1 MIKVN
6 NFRITRE
13 EFPDGTQRL
22 LNFDE
27 NSINWGMNNEVVI
40 TWLYENDAE
49 MGTLLFLTNHIKET
63 FNSYSKLKL
72 VMPYVPNGRMD
83 RTKSDCEV
91 FTLKYF
97 CDFINFLGFDRVS
110 VFDPHSDVTP
120 ALIRNVEVIT
130 PNKIIDDVLNEIE
143 VTKDTPVYN
152 GTTIIYFPDA
162 GAMKRYKDMPR
173 LKGYEIIYGE
183 KDRDWRT
190 GKIVGLKVF
199 NQKGERIDNMDGYLS
214 GKSVLMI
221 DDIISYGG
229 TLAYSADALKKI
241 GAAYI
246 YVYASHVE
254 KSIVDANV
262 NKVKERLDN
271 EVITEVFTTNSLYN
285 DENIEACFENITVI
299 HEF

>member
-6 NFRITRE
+6 GFEIEKKT
-13 EFPDGTQRL
+13 FPDGTQQL
-22 LNFDE
+22 LDFDE
-27 NSINWGMNNEVVI
+27 NVINWPMNNEIIV
-40 TWLYENDAE
+40 TWLYESDTE
-49 MGTLLFLTNHIKET
+49 MATLLFLTEHIKET
-63 FNSYSKLKL
+63 FSTYSKLKL

-97 CDFINFLGFDRVS
+97 CDFINFLNFDKV
-110 VFDPHSDVTP
+110 VIFDPHSDVTP
-120 ALIRNVEVIT
+120 AHIKKVEIIT
-130 PNKIIDDVLNEIE
+130 PNKMVSDVLDEIE
-143 VTKDTPVYN
+143 MTNDTPVYK

-173 LKGYEIIYGE
+173 LKGYDIIYGE

-190 GKIVGLKVF
+190 GKIVGLKIF
-199 NQKGERIDNMDGYLS
+199 NQTGERIDDREDYLR
-214 GKSVLMI
+214 GQSVLMI

-254 KSIVDANV
+254 NSIVNTEL

-271 EVITEVFTTNSLYN
+271 EVITEVFTTNSLYKERN
-285 DENIEACFENITVI
+285 FANINII
-299 HEF
+299 KEF

>member
-6 NFRITRE
+6 GFEIQKE
-13 EFPDGTQRL
+13 YFPDNTLRL

-27 NSINWGMNNEVVI
+27 NVINWPLNQEIDI
-40 TWLYENDAE
+40 TWLYEGDYE
-49 MGTLLFLTNHIKET
+49 ISMLLFLTKHIKET
-63 FNSYSKLKL
+63 FETYSKIKL
-72 VMPYVPNGRMD
+72 ILPYVPNARMD

-97 CDFINFLGFDRVS
+97 CDFINYLNFDRVEI
-110 VFDPHSDVTP
+110 FDPHSDVTP
-120 ALIRNVEVIT
+120 ALIKNVKVIT
-130 PNKIIDDVLNEIE
+130 PNKMIGDVLDEIE
-143 VTKDTPVYN
+143 YTNDTPIYK

-162 GAMKRYKDMPR
+162 GAMKRYKDLPR
-173 LKGYEIIYGE
+173 LKGYDIIYGE

-190 GKIVGLKVF
+190 GKIIGLKIF
-199 NQKGERIDNMDGYLS
+199 NQKGERIDDMENYLD

-229 TLAYSADALKKI
+229 TLAYSADALKTI
-241 GAAYI
+241 GASHI

-254 KSIVDANV
+254 NSISDATI

-271 EVITEVFTTNSLYN
+271 EIITEVFTTNSLFNTTKY
-285 DENIEACFENITVI
+285 EFPNITII
-299 HEF
+299 HKF

>member
-1 MIKVN
+1 MIKLN
-6 NFRITRE
+6 DFIIKPE
-13 EFPDGTQRL
+13 YFPDGTFCIFNL
-22 LNFDE
+22 DE
-27 NSINWGMNNEVVI
+27 NVINWPMGQKITI
-40 TWLYENDAE
+40 TWLYEGEFE
-49 MGTLLFLTNHIKET
+49 MSLLMFLTKHVKET
-63 FNSYSKLKL
+63 FNTYSKLIL
-72 VMPYVPNGRMD
+72 NLPYVPNSRLD

-97 CDFINFLGFDRVS
+97 CDFINYLNFDRVEI
-110 VFDPHSDVTP
+110 FDPHSDVTP
-120 ALIRNVEVIT
+120 ALIKNVRVIT
-130 PNKIIDDVLNEIE
+130 PNKMIGDVLDEIE
-143 VTKDTPVYN
+143 YTNDTPIYK

-173 LKGYEIIYGE
+173 LKGYDIIYGE

-199 NQKGERIDNMDGYLS
+199 NQKGERIDDMENYLD

-229 TLAYSADALKKI
+229 TLAYSADALKAI
-241 GAAYI
+241 GASHI

-254 KSIVDANV
+254 NSIADGSV

-271 EVITEVFTTNSLYN
+271 ETITEVFTTNSLFNTSKY
-285 DENIEACFENITVI
+285 EFPNITII
-299 HEF
+299 HKF

>member
-6 NFRITRE
+6 GFEIQRE
-13 EFPDGTQRL
+13 YFPDNTLRL

-27 NSINWGMNNEVVI
+27 NVINWPMDMEIEI
-40 TWLYENDAE
+40 TWLYEGDYE
-49 MGTLLFLTNHIKET
+49 ISMLLFLTKHIQET
-63 FNSYSKLKL
+63 FEKHSKIKL
-72 VMPYVPNGRMD
+72 VLPYVPNARMD
-83 RTKSDCEV
+83 RTKSECEV

-97 CDFINFLGFDRVS
+97 CDFINYLGFDRVEI
-110 VFDPHSDVTP
+110 FDPHSDVTP
-120 ALIRNVEVIT
+120 ALIKNVRVIT
-130 PNKIIDDVLNEIE
+130 PNKMIGDVLDEIE
-143 VTKDTPVYN
+143 YTNDTPIYK

-173 LKGYEIIYGE
+173 LKGYDIIYGE

-199 NQKGERIDNMDGYLS
+199 NQKGERIDDMEGYLD

-229 TLAYSADALKKI
+229 TLAHSADSLKSI
-241 GAAYI
+241 GASHI

-254 KSIVDANV
+254 NSIADSTINLVR
-262 NKVKERLDN
+262 ERLDN
-271 EVITEVFTTNSLYN
+271 GTITEVFTTNSLFNTQKY
-285 DENIEACFENITVI
+285 EFPNITII
-299 HEF
+299 HKF

>member
-27 NSINWGMNNEVVI
+27 NSINWGMNNEIVI

-199 NQKGERIDNMDGYLS
+199 NQKGERIDNMDDYLS

-271 EVITEVFTTNSLYN
+271 DVITEVFTTNSLYN

>member
-63 FNSYSKLKL
+63 FSNYSKLKL

-143 VTKDTPVYN
+143 VSKDTPVYN

-199 NQKGERIDNMDGYLS
+199 NQKGERIDNMDDYLS

-271 EVITEVFTTNSLYN
+271 DVITEVFTTNSLYN
-285 DENIEACFENITVI
+285 DENVEACFENITVI

>member
-6 NFRITRE
+6 GFEIKRE
-13 EFPDGTQRL
+13 YFPDNTLML
-22 LNFDE
+22 LNFSEDV
-27 NSINWGMNNEVVI
+27 INWPMNQEIEI
-40 TWLYENDAE
+40 TWLYEGDYEISA
-49 MGTLLFLTNHIKET
+49 LLFVTKHIKET
-63 FNSYSKLKL
+63 FNVYSRIKL
-72 VMPYVPNGRMD
+72 VLPYVPNARMD

-97 CDFINFLGFDRVS
+97 CDFINYLGFDRVEI
-110 VFDPHSDVTP
+110 FDPHSDVTP
-120 ALIRNVEVIT
+120 ALIKNVKVIT
-130 PNKIIDDVLNEIE
+130 PNKMIDEVLCDIE
-143 VTKDTPVYN
+143 STNDTPVYN

-173 LKGYEIIYGE
+173 LKGYDIIYGE

-190 GKIVGLKVF
+190 GKIIGLKIF
-199 NQKGERIDNMDGYLS
+199 NQKGERIDNMEGYLS

-229 TLAYSADALKKI
+229 TLAYSADALHEI
-241 GAAYI
+241 GASYI

-254 KSIVDANV
+254 NSISDGTI
-262 NKVKERLDN
+262 NKVKERMDSGI
-271 EVITEVFTTNSLYN
+271 ITEVFTTNSLFNTKKYDVQN
-285 DENIEACFENITVI
+285 LTIV

>member
-1 MIKVN
+1 
-6 NFRITRE
+6 
-13 EFPDGTQRL
+13 
-22 LNFDE
+22 
-27 NSINWGMNNEVVI
+27 
-40 TWLYENDAE
+40 
-49 MGTLLFLTNHIKET
+49 
-63 FNSYSKLKL
+63 
-72 VMPYVPNGRMD
+72 MPYVPNGRMD

-143 VTKDTPVYN
+143 VSKDTPVYN

-199 NQKGERIDNMDGYLS
+199 NQKGERIDNMDDYLS

-254 KSIVDANV
+254 KSIVDASV

-271 EVITEVFTTNSLYN
+271 DVITEVFTTNSLYN
-285 DENIEACFENITVI
+285 DENIEASFENITVI

>member
-6 NFRITRE
+6 GFEIQKE
-13 EFPDGTQRL
+13 YFPDNTLRL

-27 NSINWGMNNEVVI
+27 NVINWPLNQEIDI
-40 TWLYENDAE
+40 TWLYEGDYE
-49 MGTLLFLTNHIKET
+49 ISMLLFLTKHIKET
-63 FNSYSKLKL
+63 FETYSKIKL
-72 VMPYVPNGRMD
+72 ILPYVPNARMD

-97 CDFINFLGFDRVS
+97 CDFINYLDFDRVEI
-110 VFDPHSDVTP
+110 FDPHSDVTP
-120 ALIRNVEVIT
+120 ALIKNVKVIT
-130 PNKIIDDVLNEIE
+130 PNKMIGDVLDEIE
-143 VTKDTPVYN
+143 YTNDTPIYK

-199 NQKGERIDNMDGYLS
+199 NQKGERIDDMEGYLE
-214 GKSVLMI
+214 GQSVLMI

-229 TLAYSADALKKI
+229 TLAYSADALKAI
-241 GAAYI
+241 GASHIYI
-246 YVYASHVE
+246 YASHVE
-254 KSIVDANV
+254 NSISDGTI

-271 EVITEVFTTNSLYN
+271 ETITEVFTTNSLFDTKKY
-285 DENIEACFENITVI
+285 EFPNITI
-299 HEF
+299 IYKF